1 MKYTFTFDTDNY
13 DDEESLVGM
22 IEAIIHLLEAANPN
36 MIDLA
41 ADFKKQLVNQKE
53 KCAHSRTKDKAV
65 IMHLFDECVRK
76 NTSYDTLK
84 KMCYDVPEF
93 GAQAYHAIWT
103 SISDALGPFAY
114 TIHALHPAP
123 WMYQLIDIYENNWDW
138 EA

>member
-41 ADFKKQLVNQKE
+41 CDFKKQLINQKE
-53 KCAHSRTKDKAV
+53 KCAHSRTKDKAI

-76 NTSYDTLK
+76 NSNYNSLHELCEGIDELGQKAYDN
-84 KMCYDVPEF
+84 
-93 GAQAYHAIWT
+93 IWS
-103 SISDALGPFAY
+103 SIGDALGPFAY
-114 TIHALHPAP
+114 TIHELHMAS
-123 WMYQLIDIYENNWDW
+123 WMYQLIDIYEENWDW
-138 EA
+138 S

>member
-41 ADFKKQLVNQKE
+41 MDFKKQLVNQKE
-53 KCAHSRTKDKAV
+53 KCARSKTKDKAA

-76 NTSYDTLK
+76 HTMYNSLHELCEGIDELGQKAYDN
-84 KMCYDVPEF
+84 
-93 GAQAYHAIWT
+93 IWS
-103 SISDALGPFAY
+103 SIGDALGPFAY
-114 TIHALHPAP
+114 TIHEFHVDS
-123 WMYQLIDIYENNWDW
+123 WMYELIDIYEKNWDW
-138 EA
+138 S